1 MKPRILIVDDNDRN
15 RTLLA
20 DKMTSDGYLVDTAI
34 NGYDALAKIEDAP
47 PDLIL
52 LDVMMPVMDGFE
64 ACRRIK
70 ANPATNHIPIIMLT
84 AKGEIEDKVSG
95 LGIGAE
101 DYIVKPYS
109 IIEVSARVS
118 SLLNTR
124 ILQRHTSDNE
134 RINSMANMME
144 TIAHEIRNPLVMIGG
159 MTRRLFEGE
168 SDPKRK
174 EYAKAILSSVER
186 MESMLG
192 KLEEYRGILTSP
204 RMESSAINEVVSS
217 ALREVKTLNDINKI
231 EISTDL
237 TEPLPY
243 IILNKENL
251 KKAFLNILQN
261 SVDSSVD
268 SSIDSSV
275 DSIKEG
281 GKVRVTTALTGKAV
295 EVIIKDN
302 GRGIAKERL
311 RDIFNPFHTSK
322 MTGAGLGLTIAAKV
336 IEDHNGTIDLQSTEG
351 EGTTV
356 TVTLP
361 VAM

>member
-64 ACRRIK
+64 ACQRIK
-70 ANPATNHIPIIMLT
+70 TNPATKHIPIIMLT

-118 SLLNTR
+118 SLLSTR

-134 RINSMANMME
+134 RINSMANMLE
-144 TIAHEIRNPLVMIGG
+144 TIAHEIRNPLVTIGG

-186 MESMLG
+186 MESMLDR
-192 KLEEYRGILTSP
+192 LEEYRGILTSP

-217 ALREVKTLNDINKI
+217 ALREVKTLNDIDKI
-231 EISTDL
+231 DISTEL

-261 SVDSSVD
+261 SVDS
-268 SSIDSSV
+268 IE
-275 DSIKEG
+275 EG
-281 GKVRVTTALTGKAV
+281 GNIKVSTALKGNKVV

-302 GRGIAKERL
+302 GRGIVEERL
-311 RDIFNPFHTSK
+311 REIFNPFHTSK

-336 IEDHNGTIDLQSTEG
+336 IEDHNGTIDLKSTEG

-361 VAM
+361 VAT

>member
-64 ACRRIK
+64 ACQRIK
-70 ANPATNHIPIIMLT
+70 TNPATKHIPIIMLT

-118 SLLNTR
+118 SLLSTR

-134 RINSMANMME
+134 RINSMANMLE
-144 TIAHEIRNPLVMIGG
+144 TIAHEIRNPLVTIGG

-186 MESMLG
+186 MESMLDR
-192 KLEEYRGILTSP
+192 LEEYRGILTSP

-217 ALREVKTLNDINKI
+217 ALREVKTLNDIDKI
-231 EISTDL
+231 DISTEL

-261 SVDSSVD
+261 SVDS
-268 SSIDSSV
+268 IE
-275 DSIKEG
+275 EG
-281 GKVRVTTALTGKAV
+281 GNIKVSTALKGNKVV

-302 GRGIAKERL
+302 GRGIAEERL
-311 RDIFNPFHTSK
+311 REIFNPFHTSK
-322 MTGAGLGLTIAAKV
+322 MTGAGLGLTIATKV
-336 IEDHNGTIDLQSTEG
+336 IEDHNGTIDLKSTEG

-361 VAM
+361 VAT

>member
-64 ACRRIK
+64 ACQRIK
-70 ANPATNHIPIIMLT
+70 ANPATKHIPIIMLT

-118 SLLNTR
+118 SLLSTR

-134 RINSMANMME
+134 RINSMANMLE
-144 TIAHEIRNPLVMIGG
+144 TIAHEIRNPLVTIGG

-186 MESMLG
+186 MESMLDR
-192 KLEEYRGILTSP
+192 LEEYRGILTSP

-217 ALREVKTLNDINKI
+217 ALREVKTLNDIDKI
-231 EISTDL
+231 DISTEL

-261 SVDSSVD
+261 SVDS
-268 SSIDSSV
+268 IE
-275 DSIKEG
+275 EG
-281 GKVRVTTALTGKAV
+281 GNIKVSTALKGNKVV

-302 GRGIAKERL
+302 GRGIAEERL
-311 RDIFNPFHTSK
+311 REIFNPFHTSK
-322 MTGAGLGLTIAAKV
+322 MTGAGLGLTIATKV
-336 IEDHNGTIDLQSTEG
+336 IEDHNGTIDLKSTEG

-361 VAM
+361 VAT

>member
-64 ACRRIK
+64 ACQRIK
-70 ANPATNHIPIIMLT
+70 TNPATKHIPIIMLT

-118 SLLNTR
+118 SLLSTR

-134 RINSMANMME
+134 RINSMANMLE
-144 TIAHEIRNPLVMIGG
+144 TIAHEIRNPLVTIGG

-186 MESMLG
+186 MESMLDR
-192 KLEEYRGILTSP
+192 LEEYRGILTSP

-217 ALREVKTLNDINKI
+217 ALREVKTLNDIDKI
-231 EISTDL
+231 DISTEL

-261 SVDSSVD
+261 SVDS
-268 SSIDSSV
+268 IE
-275 DSIKEG
+275 EG
-281 GKVRVTTALTGKAV
+281 GNIKVSTALKGNKVV

-302 GRGIAKERL
+302 GRGIAEERL
-311 RDIFNPFHTSK
+311 REIFNPFHTSK

-336 IEDHNGTIDLQSTEG
+336 IEDHNGTIDLKSTEG

-361 VAM
+361 VAT